1 MNEIKLRANLPISRD
16 ITTRFLAFLLKKN
29 VELHVRGLQDGGLFA
44 LTRIRAYYRSLCFLL
59 SQVSHL
65 LVKRPVIFDKTTRH
79 L

>member
-29 VELHVRGLQDGGLFA
+29 VVLIRICTSFA
-44 LTRIRAYYRSLCFLL
+44 LARMRAYYMICVFLL

-65 LVKRPVIFDKTTRH
+65 LVKRPVVFDKTTCRFE
-79 L
+79 